1 MSDKIPLF
9 YIKTTSKHLTLRV
22 KNHIQAHLEP
32 LLEAPAHRRNMHEI
46 LLVVKGK
53 AEHTVDMDTYWIE
66 ERSLCLVAKGQVH
79 DYHAFE
85 DYEIWAL
92 FFLEDML
99 PEHLTGLILAL
110 FSLQAQHHFRLTE
123 DEFKRIE
130 ILMQEMNRLIEK
142 DSDSYA
148 KDELLQ
154 HYLSA
159 LLLLIERIRHKNFI
173 QARDKKLEFYEL
185 TQSYLAL
192 LEKHAKEQHSVSF
205 YADLLN
211 ISQRKLS
218 EITQDVLGKRAK
230 VIIEEHLNLEAKR
243 MLRFTA
249 LTAQEIGYDLG
260 FDDPSYFTRF
270 FKKYNQVA
278 PSVFRRQARAWAR
291 AC

>member
-9 YIKTTSKHLTLRV
+9 YIKTTNKHLTLRV
-22 KNHIQAHLEP
+22 KNHIQPHLEP
-32 LLEAPAHRRNMHEI
+32 LLKAPAHRRNMHEI

-53 AEHTVDMDTYWIE
+53 AEHTVDMDTYWVE
-66 ERSLCLVAKGQVH
+66 EQSLCLIAKGQVH

-110 FSLQAQHHFRLTE
+110 FSLQAQHHFRLSQ
-123 DEFKRIE
+123 DEFRRLE
-130 ILMQEMNRLIEK
+130 ILMQEMNRLLEK
-142 DSDSYA
+142 DTDSYA

-159 LLLLIERIRHKNFI
+159 MLLLIERIRHKNFVR
-173 QARDKKLEFYEL
+173 QHDKKLESYEL
-185 TQSYLAL
+185 TQSFLAL
-192 LEKHAKEQHSVSF
+192 LEKHAKEEHGVNF
-205 YADLLN
+205 YAGLLQV
-211 ISQRKLS
+211 SPRKLS
-218 EITQDVLGKRAK
+218 EVTQDVLGKRTK

-243 MLRFTA
+243 MLRFTS
-249 LTAQEIGYDLG
+249 LNAQEVAYDLG

-270 FKKYNQVA
+270 FKKYNTVA
-278 PSVFRRQARAWAR
+278 PSEFRKKARV
-291 AC
+291 